1 LNQRRKGVSRVASYS
16 TIRNTMT
23 LRIEDNG
30 RLRSRSYRIK
40 ENATA
45 DEVWSLANT
54 FAGLMANTVSEV
66 RETDYHQVNG

>member
-1 LNQRRKGVSRVASYS
+1 MASYS